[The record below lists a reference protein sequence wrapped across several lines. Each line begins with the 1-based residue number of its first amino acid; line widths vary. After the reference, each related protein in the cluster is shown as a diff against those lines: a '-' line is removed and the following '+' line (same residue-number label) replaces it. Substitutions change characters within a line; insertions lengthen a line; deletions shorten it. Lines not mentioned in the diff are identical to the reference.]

1 MTDFRFDGRTAV
13 VTGAG
18 GKPGLGRAHALL
30 LASRGARVVVNDI
43 GNDPESQ
50 GYSDRASAAA
60 VAAEINAL
68 GGAAIADTHSVASSD
83 GAAALIGAA
92 LEAFGSIDILV
103 NNAGVVA
110 IAPFDEMTVRDYE
123 RHVQIN
129 LLGAIWTSRAAWPHM
144 RKQGYGRIINIG
156 SGAFSG
162 IAMHTAYGVTKGGLF
177 SLTRALAA
185 EGAPHGIQANTVN
198 PFAFTRMMQAT
209 QEESSPLLQMSRA
222 ALPAEMV
229 SPVVAYL
236 AHETCAVTGEC
247 FSAAGGSVKRV
258 FLSET
263 QGLSDPNLTVE
274 RLAEAWDKVMD
285 ETGARL
291 MRAGDAQSKTEDVK
305 PYRPQAR

>member
-123 RHVQIN
+123 RHMQIN

-144 RKQGYGRIINIG
+144 RRQSYGRIINIG

-162 IAMHTAYGVTKGGLF
+162 IAMHAAYGVTKGGLF

>member
-144 RKQGYGRIINIG
+144 RRQSYGRIINIG

-274 RLAEAWDKVMD
+274 RLAEGWDKVMD